1 MKTSPGNE
9 HIVDLMSVAAAQRR
23 QENDLELTH
32 HFAAAPGAQCVEGAA
47 VDVFAHKAGRAIAQE
62 EVNPADMIAAVV
74 AGRVACIG
82 TVIHAIINQRFR
94 DWVLVDQ
101 VH

>member
-62 EVNPADMIAAVV
+62 EVNQWHARLAAELERRFGIARE
-74 AGRVACIG
+74 GER
-82 TVIHAIINQRFR
+82 
-94 DWVLVDQ
+94 
-101 VH
+101 